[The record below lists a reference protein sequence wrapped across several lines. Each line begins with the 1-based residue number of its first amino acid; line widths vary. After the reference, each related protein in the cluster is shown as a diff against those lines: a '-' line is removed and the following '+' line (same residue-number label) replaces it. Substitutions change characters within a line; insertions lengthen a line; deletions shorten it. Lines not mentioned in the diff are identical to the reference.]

1 MRPAVCCIR
10 CTRRKRQKNPPRMG
24 VDDMLCKEQNMPK
37 MKTKRSAAKRFSVTG
52 SGKFRRRKQNLRH
65 ILTKK
70 NAKRKMRLGQGA
82 IVDSANEKAVR
93 RMMPYA

>member
-1 MRPAVCCIR
+1 
-10 CTRRKRQKNPPRMG
+10 
-24 VDDMLCKEQNMPK
+24 MPK
-37 MKTKRSAAKRFSVTG
+37 MKTRRSAAKRFEVTG

-82 IVDSANEKAVR
+82 LVDSTNEKSVR